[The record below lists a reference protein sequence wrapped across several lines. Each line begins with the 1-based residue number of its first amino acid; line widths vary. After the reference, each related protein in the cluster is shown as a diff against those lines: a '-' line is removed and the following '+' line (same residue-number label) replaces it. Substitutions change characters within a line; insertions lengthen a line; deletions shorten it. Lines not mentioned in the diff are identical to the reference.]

1 MDFFLFTLKKIVSA
15 FFYPLQLA
23 GILWLIGVI
32 VWIKRPRSRKG
43 LALVAASG
51 IWLLVMSSPLAS
63 FLIVKPLENMAGPY
77 AEPAGLAGKGVE
89 YIVVLGGDIRFGNLT
104 PADRVANSSLVRV
117 MEGIRLWKGIPGSR
131 LVLSGGSESAGV
143 MTSAEAMSLLALQL
157 GVPKD
162 AIVLED
168 RSLDT
173 EEEARLLKPFL
184 ANRKFALVTTALHM
198 NRSLMHFRRV
208 GLDPFPAPADFQAK
222 KFRYGV
228 RSFIPSVDSLLR
240 SQAGVHEYLGTLFL
254 IIKQRGIGGMQPL
267 SG

>member
-23 GILWLIGVI
+23 GILWLVGMI
-32 VWIKRPRSRKG
+32 VWIKRPHSKKG

-51 IWLLVMSSPLAS
+51 IWLLLVSSPLVS
-63 FLIVKPLENMAGPY
+63 FIIVKPLENMAGHY
-77 AEPAGLAGKGVE
+77 AEPAELARKGVE
-89 YIVVLGGDIRFGNLT
+89 YIVVLGGDTRLGNLT

-117 MEGIRLWKGIPGSR
+117 MEGIRLWKGVPGSR
-131 LVLSGGSESAGV
+131 LVVSGGSESAEV
-143 MTSAEAMSLLALQL
+143 MPSGEAMSLLAQQL
-157 GVPKD
+157 GVPKN

-173 EEEARLLKPFL
+173 EEEARLLKPLL
-184 ANRKFALVTTALHM
+184 ANRKFALVTSALHM
-198 NRSLMHFRRV
+198 NRSLMHFRRT
-208 GLDPFPAPADFQAK
+208 GLDPFPAPADFQVK
-222 KFRYGV
+222 KLRYGV
-228 RSFIPSVDSLLR
+228 RSYIPSVDSLSR

-254 IIKQRGIGGMQPL
+254 IIKQRGFGGMQPF